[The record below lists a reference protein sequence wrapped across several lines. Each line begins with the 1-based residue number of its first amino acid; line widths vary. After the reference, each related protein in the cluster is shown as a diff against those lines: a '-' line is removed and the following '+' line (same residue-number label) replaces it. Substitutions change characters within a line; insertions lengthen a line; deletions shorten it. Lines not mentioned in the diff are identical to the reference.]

1 MDLCNQDLKKKR
13 AALFFKFELCV
24 CVCMCLRE
32 IKKIITSER
41 ARVGNKRER
50 DNELESKRAL
60 TVRGVQCA

>member
-1 MDLCNQDLKKKR
+1 
-13 AALFFKFELCV
+13 
-24 CVCMCLRE
+24 MCLRE